1 MERSACTF
9 SAGAK
14 LKRRVY
20 LYLFLLLAAG
30 IMFPALRENPKD
42 LQALLKNAER
52 DLDWHFFAEAERS
65 YLEILQRHP
74 QASGVNEAL
83 GYISLM
89 QRKYDESFAY
99 FEKELEREPE
109 NELARL
115 LLGIAHFQAGKAP
128 ATWEMIQ
135 QVGNTGKK
143 KNRRKYPFFKKFL
156 GDNPGLLSFVKGI
169 LYKELG
175 EWAYAEEMMDEAAGQ
190 KYNLAEVMVQ
200 LVDQYLQQQ
209 NSAAAELMLSKLER
223 QNFQLAEQMSKI
235 LKTRDLKKAREYVRS
250 RPIIIRYFKESITT
264 ITDDLNAMAQN
275 AVKRADPQGAI
286 KSWQKALYADD
297 NRFDIHYNI
306 ALIYCLYKFP
316 QQSLYHCRRAI
327 DLGNPQFQSWAL
339 NLAGNI
345 TFEMG
350 DLDQALKF
358 YQQALYIAPD
368 YLKCRNNL
376 GYTYWKLGD
385 LPNAERQW
393 RIVIEN
399 SGSGGKEL
407 DVRELH
413 DRGNIKVLV
422 DVKESDEIVEA
433 GKSLAALYIQQEVV
447 AKAIPL
453 LKMVLQFIPSDAD
466 THFELGRIYMQLDRL
481 ELARQHLKT
490 AVGNG
495 TTFKTEAG
503 KLLVELAKMIE

>member
-1 MERSACTF
+1 M
-9 SAGAK
+9 
-14 LKRRVY
+14 
-20 LYLFLLLAAG
+20 FLLLAAG
-30 IMFPALRENPKD
+30 IILPALWENPED

-52 DLDWHFFAEAERS
+52 DLDWRFFEEAERS
-65 YLEILQRHP
+65 YLEILQRYP
-74 QASGVNEAL
+74 QSSSVNEAL
-83 GYISLM
+83 GYICLM
-89 QRKYDESFAY
+89 QQKYDESFVY
-99 FEKELEREPE
+99 LEKELEREPD

-115 LLGIAHFQAGKAP
+115 LLTIAHFQAGNAP
-128 ATWEMIQ
+128 VLREMIQ
-135 QVGNTGKK
+135 QVGNISKK
-143 KNRRKYPFFKKFL
+143 KTRKKHPFFKKFL

-169 LYKELG
+169 LYKQLG
-175 EWAYAEEMMDEAAGQ
+175 EWAYAEEMMDEAARE
-190 KYNLAEVMVQ
+190 KYNLAEIMVQ

-223 QNFQLAEQMSKI
+223 RNFQLAEQMSEI
-235 LKTRDLKKAREYVRS
+235 VKTRDLKKAREYARS

-264 ITDDLNAMAQN
+264 IVDDLNAMAQN

-286 KSWQKALYADD
+286 KSWLKALYADD
-297 NRFDIHYNI
+297 KRFAIHYNI

-316 QQSLYHCRRAI
+316 QESLYHCRRAI
-327 DLGNPQFQSWAL
+327 DLGNPQYQSWAL

-358 YQQALYIAPD
+358 YQEALDLTPD

-376 GYTYWKLGD
+376 GHTYWKLGD

-407 DVRELH
+407 DVREWN
-413 DRGNIKVLV
+413 DREKIKVLV

-433 GKSLAALYIQQEVV
+433 GKSLAALYIQQKQAV
-447 AKAIPL
+447 KAIPL

-466 THFELGRIYMQLDRL
+466 SHFELGRIHMQLDRM
-481 ELARQHLKT
+481 ELARQHLET
-490 AVGNG
+490 AIVNG
-495 TTFKTEAG
+495 TTFETEAG